1 MKISSIV
8 LSYIG
13 FIGFTVG
20 IFEKKSFQ
28 KINFG
33 RWSKNVDVTLTDSVS
48 FKEVE
53 FEKMLSIN
61 MEVYIEFLIG
71 MSIWGNKKLELSV
84 SIKLL
89 FESESSYFD
98 KSILKSPNKKIP
110 LEDSFCSFNSNG
122 EIKSLLKSFIWS
134 VGCSYMQPTIILVDF
149 EQTIVI
155 KVDSIFPGW

>member
-1 MKISSIV
+1 M

-33 RWSKNVDVTLTDSVS
+33 RWSKNVDVRLTDSVS

-71 MSIWGNKKLELSV
+71 MSI
-84 SIKLL
+84 
-89 FESESSYFD
+89 
-98 KSILKSPNKKIP
+98 
-110 LEDSFCSFNSNG
+110 
-122 EIKSLLKSFIWS
+122 
-134 VGCSYMQPTIILVDF
+134 
-149 EQTIVI
+149 
-155 KVDSIFPGW
+155 

>member
-1 MKISSIV
+1 M

-53 FEKMLSIN
+53 FE
-61 MEVYIEFLIG
+61 
-71 MSIWGNKKLELSV
+71 
-84 SIKLL
+84 
-89 FESESSYFD
+89 
-98 KSILKSPNKKIP
+98 
-110 LEDSFCSFNSNG
+110 
-122 EIKSLLKSFIWS
+122 
-134 VGCSYMQPTIILVDF
+134 
-149 EQTIVI
+149 
-155 KVDSIFPGW
+155 